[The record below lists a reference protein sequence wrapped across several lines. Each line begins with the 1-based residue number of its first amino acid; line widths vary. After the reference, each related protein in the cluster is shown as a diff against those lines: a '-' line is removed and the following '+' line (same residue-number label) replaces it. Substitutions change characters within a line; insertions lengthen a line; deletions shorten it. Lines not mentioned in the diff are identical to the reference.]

1 MRVRNWLVG
10 MKPLLVDNGYMMVH
24 DGIGKCMFFV
34 ESKCSLIKPKLYD
47 KAMKRN
53 GITAFQMISANKL
66 NELFRLGE

>member
-1 MRVRNWLVG
+1 
-10 MKPLLVDNGYMMVH
+10 MVH
-24 DGIGKCMFFV
+24 DGIGKCMFFI

-47 KAMKRN
+47 KAMKIN